1 MLLGYKSKLKRLRKI
16 KVNLLNVVKETKNE
30 IKIFK

>member
-1 MLLGYKSKLKRLRKI
+1 MLLGYKSKLKLLSKI